1 MLNDDL
7 KITGNAGNREE
18 ANEVENSSEAAQ
30 VKSFRKTCQI
40 LGIRIFTILSARRAL
55 LYLVFFLLLFL
66 HFSTISTFKGQ
77 VRGTCQYVPLDPS
90 RPLLDPSRPLQT
102 PPDPSRPLQTPPDPS

>member
-18 ANEVENSSEAAQ
+18 ANEVEKSSQAAQ

-40 LGIRIFTILSARRAL
+40 LGFRIFTIFLKLTVKIVFAMSL
-55 LYLVFFLLLFL
+55 LVRLLV
-66 HFSTISTFKGQ
+66 
-77 VRGTCQYVPLDPS
+77 VQYKNPS
-90 RPLLDPSRPLQT
+90 DIFT
-102 PPDPSRPLQTPPDPS
+102 

>member
-1 MLNDDL
+1 MPMTWKSTKYFDVIESKTCVENSLDKQDAITFWRYKHEIFLMLNDDL

-40 LGIRIFTILSARRAL
+40 LGIRIFTI
-55 LYLVFFLLLFL
+55 FL
-66 HFSTISTFKGQ
+66 K
-77 VRGTCQYVPLDPS
+77 
-90 RPLLDPSRPLQT
+90 
-102 PPDPSRPLQTPPDPS
+102 